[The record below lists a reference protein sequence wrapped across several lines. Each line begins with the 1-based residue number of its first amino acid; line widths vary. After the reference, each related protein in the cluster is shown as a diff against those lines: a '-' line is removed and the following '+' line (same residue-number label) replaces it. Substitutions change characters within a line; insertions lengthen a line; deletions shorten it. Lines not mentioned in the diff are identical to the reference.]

1 MTKHQVSCT
10 VAGCA
15 ICGDHP
21 MEMDITYADTSPPCP
36 SCAVLQ
42 RKLADGSVMLNDQAQ
57 TIEALHARCEVLE
70 EVVEWACVRLGI
82 VNDPAYSGYTHDL
95 CNEVI
100 AELRRRA
107 KEG

>member
-1 MTKHQVSCT
+1 
-10 VAGCA
+10 
-15 ICGDHP
+15 

-70 EVVEWACVRLGI
+70 EVVEEIKRLREAVIEAGKEVGYERPVDAYETG
-82 VNDPAYSGYTHDL
+82 VNAGVDSVLKFIY
-95 CNEVI
+95 
-100 AELRRRA
+100 RRA
-107 KEG
+107 KVSP